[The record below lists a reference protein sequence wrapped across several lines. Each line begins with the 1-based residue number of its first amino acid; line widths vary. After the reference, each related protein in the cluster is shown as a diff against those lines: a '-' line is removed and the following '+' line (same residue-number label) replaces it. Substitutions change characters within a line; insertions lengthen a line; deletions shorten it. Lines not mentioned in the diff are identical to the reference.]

1 MTYIKSLRFLL
12 FLVLPVLFT
21 CSLSGQEKKGIEA
34 SVIDIDF
41 EDRQA
46 VIRAIENFYIG
57 DHTGSIKHKKL
68 SMHEKG
74 AYRYVNRDGEYSE
87 SIFNLDS
94 DNADPNYK
102 EELLS
107 IEIYDKLALARLR
120 LQQFSREQAEYKL
133 MTLHKA
139 GDEWKITS
147 ICWGFG
153 ITH

>member
-1 MTYIKSLRFLL
+1 MKNPLHLILVIFSFAFLSIPL
-12 FLVLPVLFT
+12 SAQEEEKNTEDTVREVDFSDRAAVLKT
-21 CSLSGQEKKGIEA
+21 
-34 SVIDIDF
+34 
-41 EDRQA
+41 
-46 VIRAIENFYIG
+46 IENFYIG

-74 AYRYVNRDGEYSE
+74 AYRYVNRDGKYVE
-87 SIFNLDS
+87 SVFRLDS

-107 IEIYDKLALARLR
+107 VEIYDRLALARLR
-120 LQQFSREQAEYKL
+120 LDQFKMDTPEYKL

-139 GDEWKITS
+139 DGVWKITS

-153 ITH
+153 ITQ